1 VNNWLSHTPRLDYM
15 EYIDERELALAKIS
29 RRRSLAQERLSV
41 KRLEEWQTIRE
52 ATQAAEAEEDGFL
65 DDQAQRALA
74 VARAALATL
83 TEEEK
88 LADHIVSEAKL
99 RLRAAQDEAESVRRK
114 RLLADKQVGVILNA
128 MESDGV
134 GELPVSHRSP
144 RSLPRPRRPWPLL
157 PSPSSDTSESE
168 SNLSAFQSYYDAPS
182 K

>member
-1 VNNWLSHTPRLDYM
+1 M

-88 LADHIVSEAKL
+88 VAKHIVSEAKL
-99 RLRAAQDEAESVRRK
+99 RLQAAEDEAESIKRK
-114 RLLADKQVGVILNA
+114 RILADKQVGIILNA
-128 MESDGV
+128 MENDEVDDPPISN
-134 GELPVSHRSP
+134 RSP
-144 RSLPRPRRPWPLL
+144 RSRPRPRRPWPLHPL
-157 PSPSSDTSESE
+157 PSSDTSESD
-168 SNLSAFQSYYDAPS
+168 SDLSDFRSYYDAPPCPS
-182 K
+182 DIE